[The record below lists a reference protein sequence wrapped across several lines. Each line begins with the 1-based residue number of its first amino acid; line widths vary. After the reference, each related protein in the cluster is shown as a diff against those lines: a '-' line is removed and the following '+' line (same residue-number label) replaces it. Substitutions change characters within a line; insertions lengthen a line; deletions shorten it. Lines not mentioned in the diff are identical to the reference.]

1 MASLW
6 TSLMWS
12 HVKSSITPG
21 SSERDYL
28 YSCRRLL
35 SPSTKMKRR
44 SSTVWFWSL
53 SSEEN
58 FFAGGQRA
66 VRPDLVSQ
74 NSPLG
79 DIHICL
85 LKKKHPPT
93 PSSYSY
99 FLEDFCWDLIRWKR
113 WESSHPWLLPAHSL
127 FLIQRNVSE
136 DFIQLR
142 ICGERV
148 SLRSRA
154 AKK

>member
-12 HVKSSITPG
+12 HVRSSITLE

-28 YSCRRLL
+28 YSCRLLL

-44 SSTVWFWSL
+44 SSAVWFWSL
-53 SSEEN
+53 SSEKK

-74 NSPLG
+74 NSPLW

-85 LKKKHPPT
+85 LKKRHPLPPPT
-93 PSSYSY
+93 PI
-99 FLEDFCWDLIRWKR
+99 FLKISVWDLPWRKR
-113 WESSHPWLLPAHSL
+113 WESSHPWLLPAHYPLSVQKRCCRDFTRLRLCVERAL
-127 FLIQRNVSE
+127 F
-136 DFIQLR
+136 
-142 ICGERV
+142 
-148 SLRSRA
+148 RSRVQE
-154 AKK
+154 K